1 MAAGRKEYELQM
13 KLSAALSSS
22 FNSSFQA
29 AMSTTKK
36 LQSTLSSLK
45 KAQGDISAYKKTQEA
60 LTATKAKVQ
69 EYETKHNA
77 LQSELSQTVAKEKE
91 LQTALKES
99 EKSTGKDT
107 AEYKQLQKQ
116 LQNTRN
122 EKSKLKSQIKDN
134 ERATSSANEKIKEQE
149 QRLSELSQQL
159 KATGTNTDKL
169 TQENEKLE
177 KAYRRVQQA
186 QEDCARV
193 NSAIEQNKAAISAT
207 KNELLKTVGVVGA
220 AGAAFYKGFITPAAN
235 LQEQM
240 STVKAISG
248 ATNEEMEQLNAL
260 AKKMGATTKFTAVE
274 AGKALEYMAMAGWKT
289 NNMMSGLPGI
299 MNLAAASGEALA
311 TVSDIVTDAMTA
323 FGLAADGTT
332 NGISNVN
339 YFTDILAAAS
349 ANSNTN
355 VALLGESFKYAAPLA
370 GAFGFSVEDTALA
383 LGLMANSGIKASQ
396 SGTSLRKIFTALT
409 GELKIAQK
417 DGSNFVVATQ
427 NADGSMRGLKDIIDD
442 VRVAFNGMS
451 EADIIAMQ
459 KDLTATAQSLGI
471 ELNDENGEL
480 KTQAALY
487 ADVQDAMQSM
497 TDAGK
502 IQEAEAIASKTAMA
516 GLLSIVN
523 SGEEDYNKLADAI
536 YNANGAAEKM
546 AQTRLDNL
554 NGDITLAKSAWDG
567 LATTIGE
574 MFLPELRTAITK
586 VTEFLNKANEFA
598 QNNPEVIKQIVK
610 VASGLAALKVGSLA
624 GKLGLLEMKGGVLEV
639 VKSFLGLR
647 ANMAESAAAAVTG
660 GGKFTAFGKSIAGYF
675 KNIKSSFGGVGASIN
690 KLSGGTLGKF
700 SSFVGNAFKNVFSGT
715 FGKLGG
721 FIGNSFKNVFGGV
734 FGKIGGTLSG
744 LGSKIAAGPLGKI
757 GGVFSSLGKSIGA
770 VVGGPLKS
778 LGGLFGGLFGKAMPI
793 VAIISALSIA
803 FLKLSGEDISGF
815 IAPLKDAFEQLKPVL
830 SDAMNQFKEM
840 GKQMLPLLV
849 NAAKQLA
856 PILGQLVTALL
867 PVVVE
872 LIQSIVP
879 LICQLVQDL
888 LPAVLNIITT
898 LAPLLADVISAILP
912 IAVQLLQTLLPVISE
927 IASAI
932 LPVVADIIKAILPV
946 LSTLVEAVLPI
957 LTTLL
962 QALMPIIQA
971 LLPIITQIVSQILP
985 IAVDVLNMLMPLV
998 TMLIESVLPVLTTI
1012 LQALAPVI
1020 QVLADL
1026 FGGVLGTAIQA
1037 IMPVIQA
1044 LTGILQGLID
1054 FVTGV
1059 FSGDWG
1065 KAWEGIKN
1073 IFGNIVNGIVAI
1085 FKIPING
1092 IIDLINLF
1100 IGGLN
1105 KLKIPDWVPGVGGMG
1120 INIPLIPKLEK
1131 GSNSTPDTFIAG
1143 DVNGKGGELVT
1154 GARGRKVFTA
1164 AQTTA
1169 IFDNIN
1175 KAKAI
1180 NSAEQNAP
1188 RPATI
1193 IERVGGFIGAV
1204 KNAAV
1209 ERFSG
1214 EAAKPDVSAIPT
1226 SSGETKFEINYSPT
1240 IYVEGDKPGD
1250 LEEKL
1255 KQNNEKLMQMFKEFL
1270 RQERENERRMSF
1282 A

>member
-13 KLSAALSSS
+13 KLSAAVGSS

-36 LQSTLSSLK
+36 LQSTLQNLK
-45 KAQGDISAYKKTQEA
+45 RVQGDVSAYKKTQEA
-60 LTATKAKVQ
+60 LNATKAKVQ
-69 EYETKHNA
+69 EYETKNNA
-77 LQSELSQTVAKEKE
+77 LQSELAQTVAKEKE
-91 LQTALKES
+91 LQKALRES
-99 EKSTGKDT
+99 ENSTGKDT
-107 AEYKQLQKQ
+107 EEYKQLQKQ

-134 ERATSSANEKIKEQE
+134 ERATASANEKIKEQE
-149 QRLSELSQQL
+149 QKLSQLSQQL
-159 KATGTNTDKL
+159 KATGVNTNNL
-169 TQENEKLE
+169 TQENDKLE
-177 KAYRRVQQA
+177 KAYKRVQKA
-186 QEDCARV
+186 QEDYARI

-207 KNELLKTVGVVGA
+207 KGELVKTVGVVA
-220 AGAAFYKGFITPAAN
+220 TVGAAFYKGFITPAAN

-248 ATNEEMEQLNAL
+248 ATADEMEQLNAL

-274 AGKALEYMAMAGWKT
+274 AGQALEYMAMAGWKT
-289 NNMMSGLPGI
+289 NDMMSGLPGI
-299 MNLAAASGEALA
+299 MNLAAASGEELA
-311 TVSDIVTDAMTA
+311 IVSDIVTDAMTA

-339 YFTDILAAAS
+339 YFTDILAATA

-355 VALLGESFKYAAPLA
+355 VALLGESFKFAAPLA
-370 GAFGFSVEDTALA
+370 GSFGFSVEDTALA

-409 GELKIAQK
+409 GDLEIAQK

-427 NADGSMRGLKDIIDD
+427 NADGSMRGLKEIIDD

-451 EADIIAMQ
+451 EADIIAME

-471 ELNDENGEL
+471 ELNDENGKL

-487 ADVQDAMQSM
+487 ADVQDAMQNM

-523 SGEEDYNKLADAI
+523 ASGDDYNKLANAI

-546 AQTRLDNL
+546 AETRLDNL

-574 MFLPELRTAITK
+574 MFLPELRVAITK

-598 QNNPEVIKQIVK
+598 QENPELIKQIAG
-610 VASGLAALKVGSLA
+610 VAAGLAGLKIGSLA
-624 GKLGLLEMKGGVLEV
+624 GKLGFLEMKGGVLEV

-647 ANMAESAAAAVTG
+647 TNMAESAAAAVTG
-660 GGKFTAFGKSIAGYF
+660 GGKFASLGKSIAGYF
-675 KNIKSSFGGVGASIN
+675 GNVKSSVGGVGASID
-690 KLSGGTLGKF
+690 KLSGGVLSK
-700 SSFVGNAFKNVFSGT
+700 A
-715 FGKLGG
+715 
-721 FIGNSFKNVFGGV
+721 
-734 FGKIGGTLSG
+734 FGKIGGGIQGAIVKPLGG
-744 LGSKIAAGPLGKI
+744 LGGKIKGVLGGVGGKISGVFGGIGNKIAAGPLGKI
-757 GGVFSSLGKSIGA
+757 GGVFSSLGKSVGA

-778 LGGLFGGLFGKAMPI
+778 LGSLFGGLFGKAMPI
-793 VAIISALSIA
+793 VAIISALSIL

-830 SDAMNQFKEM
+830 YEAMNQFKEL
-840 GKQMLPLLV
+840 GKQMLPLLLD
-849 NAAKQLA
+849 AAKQLA
-856 PILGQLVTALL
+856 PILGQIVTAIL
-867 PVVVE
+867 PVVLQ
-872 LIQSIVP
+872 LIQSLVP
-879 LICQLVQDL
+879 LICQIVQEL
-888 LPAVLNIITT
+888 LPVILNIITA
-898 LAPLLADVISAILP
+898 LAPLIAEIITAVLP
-912 IAVQLLQTLLPVISE
+912 IVVQLLQTLLPIITQIVTS
-927 IASAI
+927 I
-932 LPVVADIIKAILPV
+932 LPIVVDVLNMILPPITELIQAVLPV
-946 LSTLVEAVLPI
+946 LMSI
-957 LTTLL
+957 L
-962 QALMPIIQA
+962 QALMP
-971 LLPIITQIVSQILP
+971 
-985 IAVDVLNMLMPLV
+985 
-998 TMLIESVLPVLTTI
+998 
-1012 LQALAPVI
+1012 VI
-1020 QVLADL
+1020 QMLADL
-1026 FGGVLGTAIQA
+1026 FSNVLGAAIEG
-1037 IMPVIQA
+1037 IKPVIEA
-1044 LTGILQGLID
+1044 LTGIFKGVID
-1054 FVTGV
+1054 FITGI
-1059 FSGDWG
+1059 FSGDWS
-1065 KAWEGIKN
+1065 KAWDGIVSIFKN
-1073 IFGNIVNGIVAI
+1073 IIDGIVAI
-1085 FKIPING
+1085 FKLPINLIIEG
-1092 IIDLINLF
+1092 INFF

-1131 GSNSTPDTFIAG
+1131 GSDYTPDTFIAG

-1169 IFDNIN
+1169 IFNNIN

-1180 NSAEQNAP
+1180 NDSSEQNAP
-1188 RPATI
+1188 RTGTI

-1204 KNAAV
+1204 KNAVA
-1209 ERFSG
+1209 ERFGG
-1214 EAAKPDVSAIPT
+1214 ETAKPEISDIPAAG
-1226 SSGETKFEINYSPT
+1226 GEMKFEINYNPT
-1240 IYVEGDKPGD
+1240 IYIEGDKPED

-1255 KQNNEKLMQMFKEFL
+1255 KQNNEKLLQMFKEFL

>member
-13 KLSAALSSS
+13 KLSAALGSS
-22 FNSSFQA
+22 FNSNFQA

-36 LQSTLSSLK
+36 LQSTLSNLK
-45 KAQGDISAYKKTQEA
+45 KVQGDISAYKKTQEA
-60 LTATKAKVQ
+60 INATRTKIQ
-69 EYETKHNA
+69 DYETKHNA

-91 LQTALKES
+91 LQKTLNAS

-107 AEYKQLQKQ
+107 EEYKQLQKQ

-122 EKSKLKSQIKDN
+122 EKSKLNSQIKDN

-186 QEDCARV
+186 QNDYARV

-207 KNELLKTVGVVGA
+207 KSELLKTVGVVGT

-240 STVKAISG
+240 STVQALISTSSDDIEG
-248 ATNEEMEQLNAL
+248 DMTKLNAL
-260 AKKMGATTKFTAVE
+260 AKKMGSTTKFTAVE
-274 AGKALEYMAMAGWKT
+274 AGQALEYMGMAGWKT
-289 NNMMSGLPGI
+289 QQMINGLPGI
-299 MNLAAASGEALA
+299 MNLAAASGEELA

-339 YFTDILAAAS
+339 YFTDILAATA

-370 GAFGFSVEDTALA
+370 GSFGFSVEDTALM

-396 SGTSLRKIFTALT
+396 SGTSLRKVFTALT

-417 DGSNFVVATQ
+417 DGSELVVATQ
-427 NADGSMRGLKDIIDD
+427 TASGKMRDLKDIIGDL
-442 VRVAFNGMS
+442 RTAFNGVSDSDML
-451 EADIIAMQ
+451 EMQ

-471 ELNDENGEL
+471 ALNDENGDL

-487 ADVQDAMQSM
+487 ADVQDAIQEM

-523 SGEEDYNKLADAI
+523 ASSEDYTKLADAI

-546 AQTRLDNL
+546 AGIKLDNL

-574 MFLPELRTAITK
+574 TFLPELRTAVTK
-586 VTEFLNKANEFA
+586 VMEFLNKANEFA

-610 VASGLAALKVGSLA
+610 VASGLAGLKIGFLATKLGFFEMEGGILKVVKKFIEFRA
-624 GKLGLLEMKGGVLEV
+624 G
-639 VKSFLGLR
+639 
-647 ANMAESAAAAVTG
+647 AAESAAAAVTG
-660 GGKFTAFGKSIAGYF
+660 GGRFAAFGKSIAGYF
-675 KNIKSSFGGVGASIN
+675 KNIKGSVGGVRTAIS
-690 KLSGGTLGKF
+690 KLAGGPEIKIFGNIGSTLGK
-700 SSFVGNAFKNVFSGT
+700 SFKSLGGTIGGFLGKTKGKFADAFKS
-715 FGKLGG
+715 
-721 FIGNSFKNVFGGV
+721 V
-734 FGKIGGTLSG
+734 FGKIAT
-744 LGSKIAAGPLGKI
+744 GPLGKI
-757 GGVFSSLGKSIGA
+757 GGVFGSLGKSIGTTL
-770 VVGGPLKS
+770 GGPLKA

-803 FLKLSGEDISGF
+803 LLKLTGNDISSF
-815 IAPLKDAFEQLKPVL
+815 IEPFKTAFEQLKPVL
-830 SDAMNQFKEM
+830 VGAVEQFKEL
-840 GKQMLPLLV
+840 GKDMLPLIIK
-849 NAAKQLA
+849 AA
-856 PILGQLVTALL
+856 
-867 PVVVE
+867 
-872 LIQSIVP
+872 
-879 LICQLVQDL
+879 QD
-888 LPAVLNIITT
+888 
-898 LAPLLADVISAILP
+898 LAPLLGQII
-912 IAVQLLQTLLPVISE
+912 T
-927 IASAI
+927 AI
-932 LPVVADIIKAILPV
+932 LPVVIELINQLVPIICQLVKDLLPVILDIITMILPILTSIITDV
-946 LSTLVEAVLPI
+946 LPIITTLLQTLMPIISQLVKDVLPIIITVIEALLPPIKDLINAVLPI
-957 LTTLL
+957 LMSAL
-962 QALMPIIQA
+962 QAL
-971 LLPIITQIVSQILP
+971 
-985 IAVDVLNMLMPLV
+985 
-998 TMLIESVLPVLTTI
+998 
-1012 LQALAPVI
+1012 
-1020 QVLADL
+1020 
-1026 FGGVLGTAIQA
+1026 
-1037 IMPVIQA
+1037 MPVIQA
-1044 LTGILQGLID
+1044 LAELFSGVLGAAIQALKPIIESITGILKGIID
-1054 FVTGV
+1054 FITGV
-1059 FSGDWG
+1059 FTGDWS
-1065 KAWEGIKN
+1065 KAWD
-1073 IFGNIVNGIVAI
+1073 GIVGI
-1085 FKIPING
+1085 FKGKWDTITGMVGG
-1092 IIDLINLF
+1092 IIDF
-1100 IGGLN
+1100 F
-1105 KLKIPDWVPGVGGMG
+1105 KGVGGAIG
-1120 INIPLIPKLEK
+1120 DFFGGLFGGNKDVNVNADIPQFES
-1131 GSNSTPDTFIAG
+1131 GSDSTPDTFIAG

-1164 AQTTA
+1164 AQTSA
-1169 IFDNIN
+1169 IFNNIN
-1175 KAKAI
+1175 RAKAI

-1209 ERFSG
+1209 ERFGG

-1226 SSGETKFEINYSPT
+1226 SGGETKFEINYNPT

>member
-13 KLSAALSSS
+13 KLSAAIGSS

-36 LQSTLSSLK
+36 LQSTLSNLK
-45 KAQGDISAYKKTQEA
+45 KVQGDISAYKKTQEA
-60 LTATKAKVQ
+60 INTTKAKVQ

-77 LQSELSQTVAKEKE
+77 LQSELSQTAAKEKE
-91 LQTALKES
+91 LQKALAAS

-107 AEYKQLQKQ
+107 EEYKQLQRQ

-186 QEDCARV
+186 QQDYARV

-207 KNELLKTVGVVGA
+207 KSELLKTVGIVGT

-240 STVKAISG
+240 STVQALISTSSDDIEG
-248 ATNEEMEQLNAL
+248 DMTKLNAL
-260 AKKMGATTKFTAVE
+260 AKKMGSTTKFTAVE
-274 AGKALEYMAMAGWKT
+274 AGQALEYMGMAGWKT
-289 NNMMSGLPGI
+289 QQMINGLPGI
-299 MNLAAASGEALA
+299 MNLAAASGEELA

-332 NGISNVN
+332 KGISNVN
-339 YFTDILAAAS
+339 YFTDILAATA

-370 GAFGFSVEDTALA
+370 GSFGFSVEDTALM

-396 SGTSLRKIFTALT
+396 SGTSLRKVFTALT

-417 DGSNFVVATQ
+417 DGSELVVATQ
-427 NADGSMRGLKDIIDD
+427 TASGKMRDLKDIVGDL
-442 VRVAFNGMS
+442 RTAFNGVSDSDML
-451 EADIIAMQ
+451 EMQ
-459 KDLTATAQSLGI
+459 KDLKATAQSLGI
-471 ELNDENGEL
+471 ALNDENGDL

-487 ADVQDAMQSM
+487 ADVQDAIQDM

-523 SGEEDYNKLADAI
+523 ASSEDYTKLADAI

-546 AQTRLDNL
+546 AGIRLDNL

-574 MFLPELRTAITK
+574 MFLPNLRTAVQK

-624 GKLGLLEMKGGVLEV
+624 GKLGFLEMKGGVLEV

-647 ANMAESAAAAVTG
+647 TNMAENAAAAVTG

-675 KNIKSSFGGVGASIN
+675 KNVKSSVGGVRAAIG
-690 KLSGGTLGKF
+690 KLAGGPEIKI
-700 SSFVGNAFKNVFSGT
+700 
-715 FGKLGG
+715 FGKIGSTLSKSFG
-721 FIGNSFKNVFGGV
+721 FIGNSFKNVFG
-734 FGKIGGTLSG
+734 KIGGTFSS

-757 GGVFSSLGKSIGA
+757 GGVFSSLGKSVGA

-803 FLKLSGEDISGF
+803 LLKLTGNDISRF
-815 IAPLKDAFEQLKPVL
+815 IEPFKTAFEELKPVL
-830 SDAMNQFKEM
+830 VGAVEQFKEL
-840 GKQMLPLLV
+840 GKEMLPLIIK
-849 NAAKQLA
+849 AA
-856 PILGQLVTALL
+856 
-867 PVVVE
+867 
-872 LIQSIVP
+872 
-879 LICQLVQDL
+879 QD
-888 LPAVLNIITT
+888 
-898 LAPLLADVISAILP
+898 LAPLLGQII
-912 IAVQLLQTLLPVISE
+912 T
-927 IASAI
+927 AI
-932 LPVVADIIKAILPV
+932 LPVVIELINQLVPIICQLVKDLLPVILDIITMILPI
-946 LSTLVEAVLPI
+946 LTSIITDVLPI
-957 LTTLL
+957 ITTLL
-962 QALMPIIQA
+962 QALMPIISQ
-971 LLPIITQIVSQILP
+971 LVKDVLPIIITVIETLLPPIKDLINAVLP
-985 IAVDVLNMLMPLV
+985 ILM
-998 TMLIESVLPVLTTI
+998 SV
-1012 LQALAPVI
+1012 LQALMPVI
-1020 QVLADL
+1020 QLLADL
-1026 FGGVLGTAIQA
+1026 FSGVLGAAIQA
-1037 IMPVIQA
+1037 LKPIIESV
-1044 LTGILQGLID
+1044 TGILKGIID
-1054 FVTGV
+1054 FITGV
-1059 FSGDWG
+1059 FTGDWS
-1065 KAWEGIKN
+1065 KAW
-1073 IFGNIVNGIVAI
+1073 NGIADI
-1085 FKIPING
+1085 FKGIWDTITGTVGG
-1092 IIDLINLF
+1092 IIDF
-1100 IGGLN
+1100 F
-1105 KLKIPDWVPGVGGMG
+1105 KGVGGAIADFFG
-1120 INIPLIPKLEK
+1120 GLFGGNKDVNVNADIPQFES
-1131 GSNSTPDTFIAG
+1131 GSDSTPDTFIAG

-1164 AQTTA
+1164 AQTTT
-1169 IFDNIN
+1169 ILDNIN

-1180 NSAEQNAP
+1180 NSTEQNAP

-1209 ERFSG
+1209 EKFG
-1214 EAAKPDVSAIPT
+1214 VEAAKPDISTIPT
-1226 SSGETKFEINYSPT
+1226 SSGETKFEINYNPT

-1255 KQNNEKLMQMFKEFL
+1255 KQNNEKLMQMFKDFL

>member
-13 KLSAALSSS
+13 KLSAAIGSS

-36 LQSTLSSLK
+36 LQSTLSNLK
-45 KAQGDISAYKKTQEA
+45 KVQGDISAYKKTQEA
-60 LTATKAKVQ
+60 INTTKAKVQ

-77 LQSELSQTVAKEKE
+77 LQSELSQTAAKEKE
-91 LQTALKES
+91 LQKALAAS

-107 AEYKQLQKQ
+107 EEYKQLQRQ

-186 QEDCARV
+186 QQDYARV

-207 KNELLKTVGVVGA
+207 KSELLKTVGIVGT

-240 STVKAISG
+240 STVQALISTSSDDIEG
-248 ATNEEMEQLNAL
+248 DMTKLNAL
-260 AKKMGATTKFTAVE
+260 AKKMGSTTKFTAVE
-274 AGKALEYMAMAGWKT
+274 AGQALEYMGMAGWKT
-289 NNMMSGLPGI
+289 QQMINGLPGI
-299 MNLAAASGEALA
+299 MNLAAASGEELA

-332 NGISNVN
+332 KGISNVN
-339 YFTDILAAAS
+339 YFTDILAATA

-370 GAFGFSVEDTALA
+370 GSFGFSVEDTALM

-396 SGTSLRKIFTALT
+396 SGTSLRKVFTALT

-417 DGSNFVVATQ
+417 DGSELVVATQ
-427 NADGSMRGLKDIIDD
+427 TASGKMRDLKDIVGDL
-442 VRVAFNGMS
+442 RTAFNGVSDSDML
-451 EADIIAMQ
+451 EMQ

-471 ELNDENGEL
+471 ALNDENGDL

-487 ADVQDAMQSM
+487 ADVQDAIQDM

-523 SGEEDYNKLADAI
+523 ASSEDYTKLADAI

-546 AQTRLDNL
+546 AGIRLDNL

-574 MFLPELRTAITK
+574 MFLPNLRTAVQK

-624 GKLGLLEMKGGVLEV
+624 GKLGFLEMKGGVLEV

-647 ANMAESAAAAVTG
+647 TNMAENAAAAVTG

-675 KNIKSSFGGVGASIN
+675 KNVKSSVGGVRAAIS
-690 KLSGGTLGKF
+690 KLAGGPEIKI
-700 SSFVGNAFKNVFSGT
+700 
-715 FGKLGG
+715 FGKIGSTLSKSFG
-721 FIGNSFKNVFGGV
+721 FIGNSFKNVFG
-734 FGKIGGTLSG
+734 KIGGTFSS

-757 GGVFSSLGKSIGA
+757 GGVFSSLGKSVGA

-803 FLKLSGEDISGF
+803 LLKLTGNDISRF
-815 IAPLKDAFEQLKPVL
+815 IEPFKTAFEELKPVL
-830 SDAMNQFKEM
+830 VGAVEQFKEL
-840 GKQMLPLLV
+840 GKEMLPLIIK
-849 NAAKQLA
+849 AA
-856 PILGQLVTALL
+856 
-867 PVVVE
+867 
-872 LIQSIVP
+872 
-879 LICQLVQDL
+879 QD
-888 LPAVLNIITT
+888 
-898 LAPLLADVISAILP
+898 LAPLLGQII
-912 IAVQLLQTLLPVISE
+912 T
-927 IASAI
+927 AI
-932 LPVVADIIKAILPV
+932 LPVVIELINQLVPIICQLVKDLLPVILDIITMILPI
-946 LSTLVEAVLPI
+946 LTSIITDVLPI
-957 LTTLL
+957 ITTLL
-962 QALMPIIQA
+962 QALMPIISQ
-971 LLPIITQIVSQILP
+971 LVKDVLPIIITVIETLLPPIKDLINAVLP
-985 IAVDVLNMLMPLV
+985 ILM
-998 TMLIESVLPVLTTI
+998 SV
-1012 LQALAPVI
+1012 LQALMPVI
-1020 QVLADL
+1020 QLLADL
-1026 FGGVLGTAIQA
+1026 FSGVLGAAIQA
-1037 IMPVIQA
+1037 LKPIIESV
-1044 LTGILQGLID
+1044 TGILKGIID
-1054 FVTGV
+1054 FITGV
-1059 FSGDWG
+1059 FTGDWS
-1065 KAWEGIKN
+1065 KAW
-1073 IFGNIVNGIVAI
+1073 NGIADI
-1085 FKIPING
+1085 FKGIWDTITGTVGG
-1092 IIDLINLF
+1092 IIDFFKGVGSAIGDF
-1100 IGGLN
+1100 FGGLFGGN
-1105 KLKIPDWVPGVGGMG
+1105 KDVNVNADIPQF
-1120 INIPLIPKLEK
+1120 ES
-1131 GSNSTPDTFIAG
+1131 GSDSTPDTFIAG

-1164 AQTTA
+1164 AQTTT
-1169 IFDNIN
+1169 ILDNIN

-1180 NSAEQNAP
+1180 NSTEQNAP

-1209 ERFSG
+1209 EKFG
-1214 EAAKPDVSAIPT
+1214 VEAAKPDISTIPT
-1226 SSGETKFEINYSPT
+1226 SSGETKFEINYNPT

-1255 KQNNEKLMQMFKEFL
+1255 KQNNEKLMQMFKDFL

>member
-13 KLSAALSSS
+13 KLSAAISSS
-22 FNSSFQA
+22 FNSSFQT

-36 LQSTLSSLK
+36 LQSTLSNLK
-45 KAQGDISAYKKTQEA
+45 KVQGDISAYKKTQEA
-60 LTATKAKVQ
+60 LAATKAKVQ

-99 EKSTGKDT
+99 EKSAGKET
-107 AEYKQLQKQ
+107 EEYKQLQKQ

-169 TQENEKLE
+169 AQENEKLE

-186 QEDCARV
+186 QQDYARV

-207 KNELLKTVGVVGA
+207 KSELLKTVGVVGT

-274 AGKALEYMAMAGWKT
+274 AGEALEYMAMAGWKT

-299 MNLAAASGEALA
+299 MNLAAASGEELA

-332 NGISNVN
+332 KGVSNVN

-409 GELKIAQK
+409 GDLKIAQK
-417 DGSNFVVATQ
+417 DGSEFVVTTQ

-459 KDLTATAQSLGI
+459 KDLSATAQSLGI

-523 SGEEDYNKLADAI
+523 SGEEDYNKLAEAI

-546 AQTRLDNL
+546 AETRLDNL

-567 LATTIGE
+567 FATTIGE
-574 MFLPELRTAITK
+574 MFLPNLRTAVQKI
-586 VTEFLNKANEFA
+586 TEFLNKANDFA
-598 QNNPEVIKQIVK
+598 QANPELIKQIAG
-610 VASGLAALKVGSLA
+610 VAAGLAGLKIGSLA
-624 GKLGLLEMKGGVLEV
+624 GKLGFLEMNGGALEV

-660 GGKFTAFGKSIAGYF
+660 GGKFAAFGKSIAGYF
-675 KNIKSSFGGVGASIN
+675 KNVKSSVGGVGAAIN
-690 KLSGGTLGKF
+690 KLSGGTLGK
-700 SSFVGNAFKNVFSGT
+700 AF
-715 FGKLGG
+715 G

-734 FGKIGGTLSG
+734 FGKIGGTFSS

-803 FLKLSGEDISGF
+803 FLKLSGEDISSF

-830 SDAMNQFKEM
+830 SDAMNQFKEL

-888 LPAVLNIITT
+888 LPVILNIITT
-898 LAPLLADVISAILP
+898 LAPLLADLISAILP

-932 LPVVADIIKAILPV
+932 LPAAASIINALLPV
-946 LSTLVEAVLPI
+946 LSTLIEALMPLLVSF
-957 LTTLL
+957 L
-962 QALMPIIQA
+962 QAIMPIIQA
-971 LLPIITQIVSQILP
+971 LLPIISQIASQVLP
-985 IAVDVLNMLMPLV
+985 VVVQVLNMIMPLV
-998 TMLIESVLPVLTTI
+998 STLIESILPVLTTI
-1012 LQALAPVI
+1012 LQALTPII
-1020 QVLADL
+1020 QLLADL
-1026 FGGVLGTAIQA
+1026 FGGVLGAAIQA
-1037 IMPVIQA
+1037 TMPIIEG

-1054 FVTGV
+1054 FITGV
-1059 FSGDWG
+1059 FTGDWS
-1065 KAWEGIKN
+1065 KAWNGVVSIFTGVCDTIKN
-1073 IFGNIVNGIVAI
+1073 IFGGIVDFFKGVGSAI
-1085 FKIPING
+1085 GDF
-1092 IIDLINLF
+1092 F
-1100 IGGLN
+1100 GGLFGGN
-1105 KLKIPDWVPGVGGMG
+1105 KDVNVNADIPQF
-1120 INIPLIPKLEK
+1120 ES

-1209 ERFSG
+1209 EKFG
-1214 EAAKPDVSAIPT
+1214 VEAAKPDISTIPT
-1226 SSGETKFEINYSPT
+1226 SSGETKFEINYNPT

>member
-29 AMSTTKK
+29 AMSTTKR
-36 LQSTLSSLK
+36 LQGTLSNLK
-45 KAQGDISAYKKTQEA
+45 KVQGDISAYKKTQEA
-60 LTATKAKVQ
+60 ISATKAKVQ

-91 LQTALKES
+91 LQKALTAS

-107 AEYKQLQKQ
+107 EEYKQLQKQ

-186 QEDCARV
+186 QQDYARV

-207 KNELLKTVGVVGA
+207 KSELLKTVGVVGA

-274 AGKALEYMAMAGWKT
+274 AGQALEYMAMAGWKT

-299 MNLAAASGEALA
+299 MNLAAASGEELA

-409 GELKIAQK
+409 GDLKIAQK
-417 DGSNFVVATQ
+417 DGSEFVVATQ

-523 SGEEDYNKLADAI
+523 SGEEDYNKLAEAI
-536 YNANGAAEKM
+536 YNANGAAEKK
-546 AQTRLDNL
+546 AETRLDNL

-624 GKLGLLEMKGGVLEV
+624 GKLGFLEMKGGVLEV

-660 GGKFTAFGKSIAGYF
+660 GGKFATFGKSIVGYF

-690 KLSGGTLGKF
+690 KLSGGTLGKL
-700 SSFVGNAFKNVFSGT
+700 SGFVGNAFKNVFSGT
-715 FGKLGG
+715 FGKLGS

-734 FGKIGGTLSG
+734 FGKIGGTFSS

-793 VAIISALSIA
+793 IAIISALSIA
-803 FLKLSGEDISGF
+803 LLKLTGNDISSF
-815 IAPLKDAFEQLKPVL
+815 IEPFKTAFEELKPIL
-830 SDAMNQFKEM
+830 IGAAEQFKEL
-840 GKQMLPLLV
+840 GKDMLPLIIK
-849 NAAKQLA
+849 AA
-856 PILGQLVTALL
+856 
-867 PVVVE
+867 
-872 LIQSIVP
+872 
-879 LICQLVQDL
+879 QD
-888 LPAVLNIITT
+888 
-898 LAPLLADVISAILP
+898 LAPLLGQIV
-912 IAVQLLQTLLPVISE
+912 T
-927 IASAI
+927 AI
-932 LPVVADIIKAILPV
+932 LPVVIELINQLVPIICQLVKDLLPVILDIITMILPI
-946 LSTLVEAVLPI
+946 LTSIITDVLPI
-957 LTTLL
+957 ITTLL
-962 QALMPIIQA
+962 QALMPIISQ
-971 LLPIITQIVSQILP
+971 LVKDVLPIIITVIETLLPPIKDLINAVLP
-985 IAVDVLNMLMPLV
+985 ILM
-998 TMLIESVLPVLTTI
+998 SV
-1012 LQALAPVI
+1012 LQALMPVI
-1020 QVLADL
+1020 QLLADL
-1026 FGGVLGTAIQA
+1026 FSGVLGAAIQA
-1037 IMPVIQA
+1037 LKPIIESI
-1044 LTGILQGLID
+1044 TGILKGIID
-1054 FVTGV
+1054 FITGV
-1059 FSGDWG
+1059 FTGDWG
-1065 KAWEGIKN
+1065 KAWDGIVGIFTGVWDTIKN
-1073 IFGNIVNGIVAI
+1073 IFG
-1085 FKIPING
+1085 G
-1092 IIDLINLF
+1092 IIDF
-1100 IGGLN
+1100 F
-1105 KLKIPDWVPGVGGMG
+1105 KGVGGAIADFFG
-1120 INIPLIPKLEK
+1120 GLFGGNKDVNVNADIPQFES

-1188 RPATI
+1188 RPATV

-1209 ERFSG
+1209 ERFGG

-1226 SSGETKFEINYSPT
+1226 SSGETKFEINYNPT

-1255 KQNNEKLMQMFKEFL
+1255 KQNNEKLMQMFREFL
-1270 RQERENERRMSF
+1270 RQEQENERRMSF

>member
-13 KLSAALSSS
+13 KLSAAIGSS

-36 LQSTLSSLK
+36 LQSTLSNLK
-45 KAQGDISAYKKTQEA
+45 KVQGDISAYKKTQEA
-60 LTATKAKVQ
+60 INATKAKVQ

-77 LQSELSQTVAKEKE
+77 LQSEFSQTVAKEKE
-91 LQTALKES
+91 LQKALNAS
-99 EKSTGKDT
+99 EKSTGKET
-107 AEYKQLQKQ
+107 EEYKQLEKQ
-116 LQNTRN
+116 LQNTRD
-122 EKSKLKSQIKDN
+122 EKSKLNSKIKDN
-134 ERATSSANEKIKEQE
+134 ERATWNANEKIKEQE

-186 QEDCARV
+186 QNDYARV

-207 KNELLKTVGVVGA
+207 KGELLKTVGIVGT

-240 STVKAISG
+240 STVKSLISTSSKDVEG
-248 ATNEEMEQLNAL
+248 DMARLNAL

-274 AGKALEYMAMAGWKT
+274 AGKALEYMGMAGWKT
-289 NNMMSGLPGI
+289 DQMISGLPGI
-299 MNLAAASGEALA
+299 MNLAAASGEELA

-332 NGISNVN
+332 KGVSNVN

-409 GELKIAQK
+409 GDLKIAQK
-417 DGSNFVVATQ
+417 DGSEFVVATQ

-451 EADIIAMQ
+451 EVDIIAMQ

-523 SGEEDYNKLADAI
+523 ASGDDYNTLADAI
-536 YNANGAAEKM
+536 YNAGGAAEKM
-546 AQTRLDNL
+546 KDIKLDNL

-574 MFLPELRTAITK
+574 MFLPNLRTAVQK

-610 VASGLAALKVGSLA
+610 VVSGLAALKVGFLA
-624 GKLGLLEMKGGVLEV
+624 TKLGFFEMEGGILKV
-639 VKSFLGLR
+639 VKKFIEFR
-647 ANMAESAAAAVTG
+647 AGAAESAAAAVTG
-660 GGKFTAFGKSIAGYF
+660 GGRFAAFGKSIASYF
-675 KNIKSSFGGVGASIN
+675 GNVKSSVGGVRAAIGKLASGPEIKIFGN
-690 KLSGGTLGKF
+690 IGSTLGK
-700 SSFVGNAFKNVFSGT
+700 SFKSLGGTIGGFLGKTKGKFADAFKNVF
-715 FGKLGG
+715 
-721 FIGNSFKNVFGGV
+721 
-734 FGKIGGTLSG
+734 GKIAT
-744 LGSKIAAGPLGKI
+744 GPLGKI
-757 GGVFSSLGKSIGA
+757 GGVFGSLGKSIGTTL
-770 VVGGPLKS
+770 GGPLKA

-803 FLKLSGEDISGF
+803 LLKLTGNDISSF
-815 IAPLKDAFEQLKPVL
+815 IEPFKTAFQQLKPVL
-830 SDAMNQFKEM
+830 TGAVEQFKEL
-840 GKQMLPLLV
+840 GKDMLPLIIK
-849 NAAKQLA
+849 AA
-856 PILGQLVTALL
+856 
-867 PVVVE
+867 
-872 LIQSIVP
+872 
-879 LICQLVQDL
+879 QD
-888 LPAVLNIITT
+888 
-898 LAPLLADVISAILP
+898 LAPLLGQII
-912 IAVQLLQTLLPVISE
+912 T
-927 IASAI
+927 AI
-932 LPVVADIIKAILPV
+932 LPVVIELINQLVPIISQLVRDLLPVILDIITMI
-946 LSTLVEAVLPI
+946 LPI
-957 LTTLL
+957 LTSIITDVLPLIITLL
-962 QALMPIIQA
+962 QALMPIISQ
-971 LLPIITQIVSQILP
+971 LVKDVLPIIITVIETLLPPIKDLINAVLP
-985 IAVDVLNMLMPLV
+985 ILM
-998 TMLIESVLPVLTTI
+998 SV
-1012 LQALAPVI
+1012 LQAL
-1020 QVLADL
+1020 
-1026 FGGVLGTAIQA
+1026 
-1037 IMPVIQA
+1037 MPVIQA
-1044 LTGILQGLID
+1044 LAELLGSVLGAAIQALKPIIESITGILKGIID
-1054 FVTGV
+1054 FITGV
-1059 FSGDWG
+1059 FTGDWS
-1065 KAWEGIKN
+1065 KAWDGIVGIFTGVCDTIKN
-1073 IFGNIVNGIVAI
+1073 IIG
-1085 FKIPING
+1085 G
-1092 IIDLINLF
+1092 IIDF
-1100 IGGLN
+1100 F
-1105 KLKIPDWVPGVGGMG
+1105 KGVGGAIADFFG
-1120 INIPLIPKLEK
+1120 GLFGGNKDVNVNADIPQFES
-1131 GSNSTPDTFIAG
+1131 GSDSTPDTFIAG

-1154 GARGRKVFTA
+1154 GAKGRKVFTA

-1169 IFDNIN
+1169 IFNNIN
-1175 KAKAI
+1175 RAKAI

-1193 IERVGGFIGAV
+1193 IERVGGFVGAV

-1209 ERFSG
+1209 ERFGG

-1226 SSGETKFEINYSPT
+1226 SGGETKFEINYNPT

>member
-13 KLSAALSSS
+13 KLSAAIGSS

-36 LQSTLSSLK
+36 LQSTLSNLK
-45 KAQGDISAYKKTQEA
+45 KVQGDISAYKKTQEA
-60 LTATKAKVQ
+60 INATKAKVQ

-91 LQTALKES
+91 LQKALTAS
-99 EKSTGKDT
+99 EKSTGKET
-107 AEYKQLQKQ
+107 EEYKQLEKQ

-134 ERATSSANEKIKEQE
+134 ERATSSANTKIKEQE

-186 QEDCARV
+186 QNDYARV

-207 KNELLKTVGVVGA
+207 KGELLKTVGIVGT

-248 ATNEEMEQLNAL
+248 ATAEEMEQLNAL

-274 AGKALEYMAMAGWKT
+274 AGQALEYMAMAGWKT

-299 MNLAAASGEALA
+299 MNLAAASGEELA

-332 NGISNVN
+332 KGISNVN

-349 ANSNTN
+349 SNSNTN

-409 GELKIAQK
+409 GDLKIAQK
-417 DGSNFVVATQ
+417 DGSEFVVATQ

-451 EADIIAMQ
+451 ESDIAAMQ

-487 ADVQDAMQSM
+487 ADVQDAMQGM

-624 GKLGLLEMKGGVLEV
+624 GKLGLLEMNGGILQT

-660 GGKFTAFGKSIAGYF
+660 GGRFAAFGKSIAGYF
-675 KNIKSSFGGVGASIN
+675 KNVKSSVGGVGAAIN
-690 KLSGGTLGKF
+690 KLSGGF
-700 SSFVGNAFKNVFSGT
+700 IGNAFKNVFSGT
-715 FGKLGG
+715 FGKAGA
-721 FIGNSFKNVFGGV
+721 FIGNSFKNVFGGA
-734 FGKIGGTLSG
+734 FGKIGGPLKS
-744 LGSKIAAGPLGKI
+744 LGGAFKSVFGKIAAGPLGKI

-793 VAIISALSIA
+793 IAIISALSIA

-815 IAPLKDAFEQLKPVL
+815 IAPLKEAFEKLKPVL
-830 SDAMNQFKEM
+830 SDAMNQFKEL
-840 GKQMLPLLV
+840 GKQMLPLLIS
-849 NAAKQLA
+849 AAKQLA

-888 LPAVLNIITT
+888 LPVVLNIITT
-898 LAPLLADVISAILP
+898 IAPLLAEIISAILP
-912 IAVQLLQTLLPVISE
+912 IAVQLLQTLLPVISD

-946 LSTLVEAVLPI
+946 LSTLVEVLLPV
-957 LTTLL
+957 LTSFL
-962 QALMPIIQA
+962 QAIMPIIQA
-971 LLPIITQIVSQILP
+971 LLPIISQIASQVLP
-985 IAVDVLNMLMPLV
+985 IVVDVLNMIMPLIS
-998 TMLIESVLPVLTTI
+998 TLIESVLPVLTTI
-1012 LQALAPVI
+1012 LQSLTPVI
-1020 QVLADL
+1020 QLLADL
-1026 FGGVLGTAIQA
+1026 FGGVLGAAIQA
-1037 IMPVIQA
+1037 IMPIIES
-1044 LTGILQGLID
+1044 LTGIFQGLID
-1054 FVTGV
+1054 FITGV
-1059 FSGDWG
+1059 FTGDWS
-1065 KAWEGIKN
+1065 KAWDGIVSIFTGVWDTIKN
-1073 IFGNIVNGIVAI
+1073 IFG
-1085 FKIPING
+1085 G
-1092 IIDLINLF
+1092 IIDF
-1100 IGGLN
+1100 F
-1105 KLKIPDWVPGVGGMG
+1105 KGVGGAIADFFG
-1120 INIPLIPKLEK
+1120 GLFGGNKDVNVNADIPQFES
-1131 GSNSTPDTFIAG
+1131 GSDSTPDTFIAG

-1164 AQTTA
+1164 AQTTT
-1169 IFDNIN
+1169 ILDNIN
-1175 KAKAI
+1175 RAKAI

-1188 RPATI
+1188 RPATV
-1193 IERVGGFIGAV
+1193 IERVGGFIGTV

-1209 ERFSG
+1209 EHFGG
-1214 EAAKPDVSAIPT
+1214 EAAKPDISAIPT
-1226 SSGETKFEINYSPT
+1226 SGGETKFEINYNPT

>member
-1 MAAGRKEYELQM
+1 MAAGRKEYEMQM
-13 KLSAALSSS
+13 KLSAAIGSS

-36 LQSTLSSLK
+36 LQSTLSNLK
-45 KAQGDISAYKKTQEA
+45 KVQVDISAYKKTQEA
-60 LTATKAKVQ
+60 INATKAKVQ

-91 LQTALKES
+91 LQKALTAS

-107 AEYKQLQKQ
+107 EEYKQLQKQ

-186 QEDCARV
+186 QNDYARV

-207 KNELLKTVGVVGA
+207 KGELLKTVGIVGT

-240 STVKAISG
+240 STVKSLISTSSKG
-248 ATNEEMEQLNAL
+248 EELENNMAELNAL

-274 AGKALEYMAMAGWKT
+274 AGQALEYMGMAGWKT
-289 NNMMSGLPGI
+289 EQMVSGLPGI
-299 MNLAAASGEALA
+299 MNLAAASGEELA

-417 DGSNFVVATQ
+417 DGSEFVVATQ

-451 EADIIAMQ
+451 EADIIAME

-502 IQEAEAIASKTAMA
+502 FQEAEAIASKTAMA

-536 YNANGAAEKM
+536 YDANGAAETM
-546 AQTRLDNL
+546 AGIKLDNL

-624 GKLGLLEMKGGVLEV
+624 GKLGFLEMKGGVLEV

-660 GGKFTAFGKSIAGYF
+660 GGKFAAFGKSITSYFGSVKNSVGGVRTAISKLAGGPE
-675 KNIKSSFGGVGASIN
+675 IKIFGKIGSTLSKSFGS
-690 KLSGGTLGKF
+690 LSGTIGGFLGKTKGKF
-700 SSFVGNAFKNVFSGT
+700 ADAFKS
-715 FGKLGG
+715 
-721 FIGNSFKNVFGGV
+721 V
-734 FGKIGGTLSG
+734 FGKIAT
-744 LGSKIAAGPLGKI
+744 GPLGKI
-757 GGVFSSLGKSIGA
+757 GGVFGSLGKSIGA

-793 VAIISALSIA
+793 IAIISALSIA
-803 FLKLSGEDISGF
+803 LLKLTGNDISSF
-815 IAPLKDAFEQLKPVL
+815 IEPFKTAFEELKPIL
-830 SDAMNQFKEM
+830 IGAAEQFKEL
-840 GKQMLPLLV
+840 GKDMLPLIIK
-849 NAAKQLA
+849 AA
-856 PILGQLVTALL
+856 
-867 PVVVE
+867 
-872 LIQSIVP
+872 
-879 LICQLVQDL
+879 QD
-888 LPAVLNIITT
+888 
-898 LAPLLADVISAILP
+898 LAPLLGQIV
-912 IAVQLLQTLLPVISE
+912 T
-927 IASAI
+927 AI
-932 LPVVADIIKAILPV
+932 LPVVIELINQLVPIICQLVKDLLPVILDIITMILPI
-946 LSTLVEAVLPI
+946 LTSIITDVLPI
-957 LTTLL
+957 ITTLL
-962 QALMPIIQA
+962 QALMPIISQ
-971 LLPIITQIVSQILP
+971 LVKDVLPIIITVIETLLPPIKDLINAVLP
-985 IAVDVLNMLMPLV
+985 ILM
-998 TMLIESVLPVLTTI
+998 SV
-1012 LQALAPVI
+1012 LQALMPVI
-1020 QVLADL
+1020 QLLADL
-1026 FGGVLGTAIQA
+1026 FSGVLCAAIQA
-1037 IMPVIQA
+1037 LKPIIESI
-1044 LTGILQGLID
+1044 TGILKGIID
-1054 FVTGV
+1054 FITGV
-1059 FSGDWG
+1059 FTGDWG
-1065 KAWEGIKN
+1065 KAWDGIVGIFTGVWDTIKN
-1073 IFGNIVNGIVAI
+1073 IFG
-1085 FKIPING
+1085 G
-1092 IIDLINLF
+1092 IIDF
-1100 IGGLN
+1100 F
-1105 KLKIPDWVPGVGGMG
+1105 KGVGGAIADFFG
-1120 INIPLIPKLEK
+1120 GLFGGNKDVNVNANIPQFES

-1164 AQTTA
+1164 AQTTT
-1169 IFDNIN
+1169 ILDNIN

-1193 IERVGGFIGAV
+1193 IERVGGFIGTV
-1204 KNAAV
+1204 KNAAA
-1209 ERFSG
+1209 EHFGG
-1214 EAAKPDVSAIPT
+1214 EAAKPDISAIPT
-1226 SSGETKFEINYSPT
+1226 SGGKTKFEINYNPT
-1240 IYVEGDKPGD
+1240 IYVEGDKLGD

>member
-1 MAAGRKEYELQM
+1 VNRPKLFNLLEGEQLAAGRKEYELQM
-13 KLSAALSSS
+13 KLSAAVGSS

-36 LQSTLSSLK
+36 LQSTLQNLK
-45 KAQGDISAYKKTQEA
+45 RVQGDVSAYKKTQEA
-60 LTATKAKVQ
+60 INATKAKVQ

-77 LQSELSQTVAKEKE
+77 LQSELAQTVAREKE
-91 LQTALKES
+91 LQKALRES
-99 EKSTGKDT
+99 ENSTGKET
-107 AEYKQLQKQ
+107 EEYKQLQKQ

-134 ERATSSANEKIKEQE
+134 ERATASANEKIKEQE
-149 QRLSELSQQL
+149 QKLSQLSQQL
-159 KATGTNTDKL
+159 RATGVNTNAL
-169 TQENEKLE
+169 SQENEKLE
-177 KAYRRVQQA
+177 KAYQRVQKA
-186 QEDCARV
+186 QENYARV

-207 KNELLKTVGVVGA
+207 KGELVKTVGVVA
-220 AGAAFYKGFITPAAN
+220 TAGAAFYKGFITPAAN

-248 ATNEEMEQLNAL
+248 ATADEMEQLNAL

-274 AGKALEYMAMAGWKT
+274 AGQALEYMAMAGWKT
-289 NNMMSGLPGI
+289 NDMMSGLPGI
-299 MNLAAASGEALA
+299 MNLAAASGEELA
-311 TVSDIVTDAMTA
+311 IVSDIVTDAMTA

-332 NGISNVN
+332 KGISNVN
-339 YFTDILAAAS
+339 YFTDILAATA

-355 VALLGESFKYAAPLA
+355 VSLLGESFKFAAPLA

-409 GELKIAQK
+409 GDLEIAQK

-451 EADIIAMQ
+451 EADIIAME

-471 ELNDENGEL
+471 ELNDENGKL

-487 ADVQDAMQSM
+487 ADVQDAMQNM

-523 SGEEDYNKLADAI
+523 ASGNDYNKLADAI

-546 AQTRLDNL
+546 AETRLDNL

-574 MFLPELRTAITK
+574 MFLPNLRTAVQK

-598 QNNPEVIKQIVK
+598 QANPELIKQIAG
-610 VASGLAALKVGSLA
+610 VAAGLAGLKIGSLA
-624 GKLGLLEMKGGVLEV
+624 GKLGFLEMKGGVLEV

-647 ANMAESAAAAVTG
+647 ADMAESAAAAVTG
-660 GGKFTAFGKSIAGYF
+660 GGKFASFGKSIAGYF
-675 KNIKSSFGGVGASIN
+675 GNVKSSVGGVGASID
-690 KLSGGTLGKF
+690 KLSGGVLSK
-700 SSFVGNAFKNVFSGT
+700 AFDKIGGGIQGAIV
-715 FGKLGG
+715 KPLGG
-721 FIGNSFKNVFGGV
+721 LGGRIKGALGGVGGKISGVFGG
-734 FGKIGGTLSG
+734 IGN
-744 LGSKIAAGPLGKI
+744 KIAAGPLGKI
-757 GGVFSSLGKSIGA
+757 GGVFSSLGQSVGA

-778 LGGLFGGLFGKAMPI
+778 LGSLFGGLFGKAMPI
-793 VAIISALSIA
+793 VAIISALSIL

-830 SDAMNQFKEM
+830 YEAMNQFKEL
-840 GKQMLPLLV
+840 GKQMLPLLID
-849 NAAKQLA
+849 AAKQLA
-856 PILGQLVTALL
+856 PILGQIVTAIL
-867 PVVVE
+867 PVVLQ
-872 LIQSIVP
+872 LIQSLVP
-879 LICQLVQDL
+879 LICQIVQEI
-888 LPAVLNIITT
+888 LPVILNIITA
-898 LAPLLADVISAILP
+898 LAPLIAEIITAVLP
-912 IAVQLLQTLLPVISE
+912 IVVQLLQ
-927 IASAI
+927 
-932 LPVVADIIKAILPV
+932 
-946 LSTLVEAVLPI
+946 
-957 LTTLL
+957 
-962 QALMPIIQA
+962 M
-971 LLPIITQIVSQILP
+971 LLPIITQIVTSILP
-985 IAVDVLNMLMPLV
+985 IVVDVLNMILPPI
-998 TMLIESVLPVLTTI
+998 TELIQAVLPVLMSI
-1012 LQALAPVI
+1012 LQALMPVI

-1026 FGGVLGTAIQA
+1026 FSGVLGTAIQA
-1037 IMPVIQA
+1037 IMPIIEA
-1044 LTGILQGLID
+1044 LTGILVGVID
-1054 FVTGV
+1054 FITGV
-1059 FSGDWG
+1059 FSGDWS
-1065 KAWEGIKN
+1065 KAWEGIKS

-1105 KLKIPDWVPGVGGMG
+1105 NLKIPDWVPGVGGMG

-1131 GSNSTPDTFIAG
+1131 GSDYTPDTFIAG

-1169 IFDNIN
+1169 IFNNIN

-1180 NSAEQNAP
+1180 NDSSKQNAP
-1188 RPATI
+1188 RTGKI
-1193 IERVGGFIGAV
+1193 IERVSGFVGAV
-1204 KNAAV
+1204 KNAAA
-1209 ERFSG
+1209 ERFGG
-1214 EAAKPDVSAIPT
+1214 EAAKPEISDIPAA
-1226 SSGETKFEINYSPT
+1226 GGGMKFEINYNPT
-1240 IYVEGDKPGD
+1240 IYIEGDKPED

-1255 KQNNEKLMQMFKEFL
+1255 KQNNEKLLQMFKEFL